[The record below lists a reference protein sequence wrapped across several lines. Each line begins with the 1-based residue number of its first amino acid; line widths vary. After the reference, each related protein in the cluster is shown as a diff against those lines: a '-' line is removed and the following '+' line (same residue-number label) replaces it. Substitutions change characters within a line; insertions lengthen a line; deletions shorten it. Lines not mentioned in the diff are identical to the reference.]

1 MKGRKAAVRKTNGNE
16 AGVMK
21 RLHAELHTLQNEM
34 SKHMARIAGL
44 VEDINS
50 EFDDLQE
57 TPVAPEARA
66 RQDVEF
72 QGLVRRI
79 RSVVKSSLPV
89 GRTVLVVGKA
99 EKELMRLPG
108 AKAWCFPRTS
118 DGAYPGFYPAS
129 STAAI
134 AHLEYLRAR
143 GADYLL
149 IPAPCRWWLE
159 HYRELSRHLE
169 HRYRRVVDEAD
180 ACIIFALRERPKTVG
195 VWHDLS
201 QVLAEFQGRFGRMP
215 AILDC
220 HTGLQIAR
228 RLPHEAIFSPPTTD
242 ATLAYLND
250 SVDIVAVNDANPV
263 AAAEAERVASAAV
276 VTIAAGTDGER
287 PLSTRVQW
295 KADGNHRPVTVT
307 IVIPCFNGAEHTD
320 ACLTAL
326 KETLPHACR
335 VDIIV
340 VDDASSD
347 DTVSRVTAHAK
358 RGLNVEII
366 CNRENSGFIKSCN
379 TGAKASTA
387 DFLVFLNNDTL
398 PLPEWLPALLRV
410 LEQHP
415 DAGAVGGKLVH
426 PDGRLQEAGGLIF
439 ADGSAANFGRGDYNP
454 DLPVYSFLREVDYC
468 SAALLATPRALF
480 EDIGGFDEH
489 FAPCYYED
497 VDYCFKVRARG
508 YRVYFQPDSAAI
520 HVEGATAGIDVT
532 VGAKTYQVVNQTKF
546 SERWKTALEEQ
557 PQRPE
562 RLDADAW
569 QRLARRARSNGSM
582 PR

>member
-1 MKGRKAAVRKTNGNE
+1 MKVRKAAAKKTGGND
-16 AGVMK
+16 ASVMK
-21 RLHAELHTLQNEM
+21 RLHEELHTLQHEM
-34 SKHMARIAGL
+34 AKHMARIAGL
-44 VEDINS
+44 VEDIGS
-50 EFDDLQE
+50 DSTARQD
-57 TPVAPEARA
+57 TPVASDARA
-66 RQDVEF
+66 HKDVEY
-72 QGLVRRI
+72 QRLVRRI
-79 RSVVKSSLPV
+79 RSVVKSSLPA

-108 AKAWCFPRTS
+108 ARAWCFPRTA
-118 DGAYPGFYPAS
+118 DGTYPGFYPAS

-149 IPAPCRWWLE
+149 IPAPSRWWLE

-169 HRYRRVVDEAD
+169 HRYCRVVDGD

-195 VWHDLS
+195 VWHDLAE
-201 QVLAEFQGRFGRMP
+201 VLAEFQGRYGRMP

-220 HTGLQIAR
+220 HTGLHIAR
-228 RLPHEAIFSPPTTD
+228 RLPHEAIFSPPTAA
-242 ATLAYLND
+242 ATLAYLDD
-250 SVDIVAVNDANPV
+250 SVDIVAVSEADPV

-276 VTIAAGTDGER
+276 VGIAGTDGEP
-287 PLSTRVQW
+287 PLSTRVRW
-295 KADGNHRPVTVT
+295 KADGDHRPVTVS

-320 ACLTAL
+320 ACLAAL
-326 KETLPHACR
+326 KETLPPAFR

-347 DTVSRVTAHAK
+347 DTVSRVTAHA
-358 RGLNVEII
+358 RGGLNVQII
-366 CNRENSGFIKSCN
+366 RNDTNSGFIKSCN

-480 EDIGGFDEH
+480 EELGGFDEH

-497 VDYCFKVRARG
+497 VDYCFKVRKRG
-508 YRVYFQPDSAAI
+508 YHVYFQPDSAAI

-532 VGAKTYQVVNQTKF
+532 VGAKKYQVVNQTKF
-546 SERWKTALEEQ
+546 SERWKAALAEQ

-569 QRLARRARSNGSM
+569 KRLSRRARSNGSI
-582 PR
+582 RR